1 MFPQTFP
8 APADFASAARLLAP
22 AERCDFL
29 DIARATL
36 PGTWSALDLWN
47 GMMARPVP
55 GLGLAFRLRDAIST
69 CFGVQRIGGFSGERH
84 EMVVA
89 GEPLDF
95 FMVEGA
101 TPERLLLSARDRH
114 LDVLI
119 CVTASPVAGATE
131 AAITSSVV
139 THNLFGRVYMLPV
152 QPVHRV
158 LVRWMLSRLA
168 EKTGSPG

>member
-1 MFPQTFP
+1 
-8 APADFASAARLLAP
+8 
-22 AERCDFL
+22 
-29 DIARATL
+29 
-36 PGTWSALDLWN
+36 
-47 GMMARPVP
+47 
-55 GLGLAFRLRDAIST
+55 
-69 CFGVQRIGGFSGERH
+69 
-84 EMVVA
+84 MVVA

-95 FMVEGA
+95 FLVEGA

-139 THNLFGRVYMLPV
+139 THNLFGRAYMLPV
-152 QPVHRV
+152 RPVHRI

-168 EKTGSPG
+168 EKTGSTG